1 MLKRIILGIVLSVY
15 CGLLFAQDATDSD
28 RDRQYVTDQLRLS
41 MYAKA
46 NDNSQVLKLLESG
59 DSVDIE
65 QIQGPYALVLG
76 PDGTRGWVKR
86 GFLVTEPTSNLL
98 LAEERR
104 KTESLAAEIEKL
116 ANSKAVIDQYEKD
129 MDAMAAKLASLE
141 SANQQASENIA
152 ALEQK
157 IEAKQKEID
166 ARYED
171 GIPALLALLDTAK
184 HYWPYLAAIAVLIV
198 LLTYLVSKAIIEARI
213 RSRFQGI
220 KIW

>member
-1 MLKRIILGIVLSVY
+1 MLKRIILGTVLSIY
-15 CGLLFAQDATDSD
+15 CALLPAQEVSDTD
-28 RDRQYVTDQLRLS
+28 RDRQYVTDELRLS
-41 MYAKA
+41 MYANA

-116 ANSKAVIDQYEKD
+116 ANSKAIIEQYEQD
-129 MDAMAAKLASLE
+129 MDEMAEKLAALE
-141 SANQQASENIA
+141 AEKRQVEQAVA
-152 ALEQK
+152 ALEQQV
-157 IEAKQKEID
+157 EDKQRELD

-171 GIPALLALLDTAK
+171 GIPALFALWDTLK
-184 HYWPYLAAIAVLIV
+184 NYWPYIAPVVLLIV
-198 LLTYLVSKAIIEARI
+198 LLSYLVSKAIIEARI
-213 RSRFQGI
+213 KARFQGI

>member
-1 MLKRIILGIVLSVY
+1 MLKRIILGMALSIY
-15 CGLLFAQDATDSD
+15 CALLPAQEASDTD
-28 RDRQYVTDQLRLS
+28 RDRQYVTDELRLS
-41 MYAKA
+41 MYANA

-86 GFLVTEPTSNLL
+86 GFLVTEPTSNIL

-116 ANSKAVIDQYEKD
+116 SNSKAVIDQYEKD
-129 MDAMAAKLASLE
+129 MDEMASKLA
-141 SANQQASENIA
+141 A
-152 ALEQK
+152 
-157 IEAKQKEID
+157 IEAEKQQVEQTVTALRQQVEDMQRELD

-171 GIPALLALLDTAK
+171 GVPALLALWDTLK
-184 HYWPYLAAIAVLIV
+184 NYWPYIVPVIVLIV
-198 LLTYLVSKAIIEARI
+198 LLSYLFSKAIIEARI
-213 RSRFQGI
+213 KSRFQGI

>member
-1 MLKRIILGIVLSVY
+1 MLKRIILGIALSVY
-15 CGLLFAQDATDSD
+15 CAMLLAQDDTSSD
-28 RDRQYVTDQLRLS
+28 RDRQYVTDELRLS
-41 MYAKA
+41 MYAQA
-46 NDNSQVLKLLESG
+46 NDRSQVLKLLVSG

-129 MDAMAAKLASLE
+129 MNEMAAKVAALETENQQANENIASLE
-141 SANQQASENIA
+141 QQ
-152 ALEQK
+152 
-157 IEAKQKEID
+157 IETKQKEID

-171 GIPALLALLDTAK
+171 GLPALLALWDTAK
-184 HYWPYLAAIAVLIV
+184 HYWPYLAAIAALIV
-198 LLTYLVSKAIIEARI
+198 FLSYLISKAIIEARI
-213 RSRFQGI
+213 KSRFQGI